1 MSLADLVSFL
11 ESTPASFSLAEL
23 MRGAS
28 RGGVRAAITRGEIT
42 RVLPDRYAASLHA
55 ESWAVRSH
63 AAAMWGPDGCAL
75 TGAGALFDAGLL
87 PLPPAVV
94 DLRVPRWRHRPSAPW
109 LRITSTTYVPPVVL
123 TRPDGATL
131 VDSALALVHA
141 YGRAPERERAE
152 LVYRLTRSNL
162 VDPEAV
168 RLHLDSL
175 PRARGRAS
183 LLRRCALAQD
193 GVESY
198 LEERGAEEILVG
210 RGFES
215 IVRQH
220 RLRVRGELFRLD
232 AYDAQTRTAVEF
244 DGSEFHAE
252 PAQRVRDIR
261 RDATLATIGILT
273 LRFGYG
279 DVEQRPD
286 WCRDMVRDT
295 LEARR
300 LST

>member
-1 MSLADLVSFL
+1 MALADLVPYL
-11 ESTPASFSLAEL
+11 EAMPTSFSLAEL
-23 MRGAS
+23 MHRAS
-28 RGGVRAAITRGEIT
+28 RGGIRAAITRGEIT
-42 RVLPDRYAASLHA
+42 RILPDRYAASLHA
-55 ESWAVRSH
+55 ASWAVRSH
-63 AAAMWGPDGCAL
+63 AAAIWGPDHCAL

-87 PLPPAVV
+87 PSPPAIV

-109 LRITSTTYVPPVVL
+109 LRITSTTYMPPVVL
-123 TRPDGATL
+123 ERPDGVKT
-131 VDSALALVHA
+131 VDTALALVHA
-141 YGRAPERERAE
+141 YGRAPERDRAE
-152 LVYRLTRSNL
+152 LVYRLTRSHL

-168 RLHLDSL
+168 RRHLDSM

-183 LLRRCALAQD
+183 LMRRCALAQD

-198 LEERGAEEILVG
+198 LEERGAEDILVG
-210 RGFES
+210 PGFET

-244 DGSEFHAE
+244 DGAGFHE
-252 PAQRVRDIR
+252 RPDQRVRDIR
-261 RDATLATIGILT
+261 RDAALATIGILT

-279 DVEQRPD
+279 DVVGRPG
-286 WCRDMVRDT
+286 WCRDMVLET